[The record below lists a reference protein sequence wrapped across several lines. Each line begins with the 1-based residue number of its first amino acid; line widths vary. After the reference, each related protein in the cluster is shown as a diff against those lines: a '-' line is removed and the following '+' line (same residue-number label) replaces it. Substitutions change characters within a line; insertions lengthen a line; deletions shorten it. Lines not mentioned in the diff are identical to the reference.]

1 VRTPRIHWIKSSDP
15 PDSFPTADSAFEL
28 PDGLLAAGGDL
39 SRERLLYAYAH
50 GIFPWYSEG
59 QPILWWS
66 PDPRC
71 IILPAELSIPRRSL
85 RAIRN
90 SGFHI
95 SFNRAFDR
103 VIDECAAERPG
114 QGNTWITDE
123 MNTAYNELHRSG
135 WAHSIEVWEN
145 DALVGGMYGIA
156 IGKAFFG
163 ESMFSRVNN
172 ASKAAMLAVCAVLV
186 HNGFALL
193 DCQVASRHLMSLGAQ
208 LLSRD
213 DFLLLLAGACGD
225 GAPFD
230 AWPRG
235 LLAAGNFITERALQ

>member
-15 PDSFPTADSAFEL
+15 ADSFPAADSAFEL

-71 IILPAELSIPRRSL
+71 IMLPAELSIPRRSL

-90 SGFHI
+90 SGFRI
-95 SFNRAFDR
+95 GFNRAFDR

-114 QGNTWITDE
+114 QGSTWITEE
-123 MNTAYNELHRSG
+123 MNAAYNGLHRSG
-135 WAHSIEVWEN
+135 WAHSAEVWQN

-172 ASKAAMLAVCAVLV
+172 ASKAAMLALCAVLV
-186 HNGFALL
+186 RNEFAVL
-193 DCQVASRHLMSLGAQ
+193 DCQVASRHLMTLGAQ
-208 LLSRD
+208 LLPRK
-213 DFLLLLAGACGD
+213 DFLQLLASACHD
-225 GAPFD
+225 GAPFA
-230 AWPRG
+230 AWPAG
-235 LLAAGNFITERALQ
+235 LLPVGNFIADPALQ